1 MKAGSIFYNNQDLSL
16 LGAPEF
22 TLKRTPDPAPPAQPT
37 HYRTEIQVSVDI
49 RAEMPATVWA
59 RANTLLGILRETSEA
74 LLVIEDENGGS
85 TSWMATPLESN
96 LPQALE
102 RRSGRVNMSFT
113 ATELLGDASSDVLT
127 LYTVAGNVQTPIV
140 AKVQS
145 WNESVRITRP
155 DSRAAHRSEV
165 TSIITFS
172 GRTAFS
178 NPANAVNT
186 RAMILLE
193 QAEIINALSG
203 KEVTISFAGFSR
215 TLQMESMEAKPSEG
229 WEWLEISGQGRYVTL
244 PSETQAEVRLSI
256 DSSTDPRTGETRTSV
271 SGTVTAASRT
281 IATQKVDS
289 IRAAYATASGRR
301 LVKNEVKDEYLD
313 GADAA
318 ATGNNWTP
326 TWTGLNFSIEFTE
339 TSTTSRYTLSIDTVE
354 GPDGR
359 RIVYTGTVRARTHTT
374 ALATIAS
381 IAAGKHPMEL
391 RNETKVEWA
400 TDEATDPLFF
410 VMATFTYEYAAG
422 SLTIRG
428 TVSKSVNQSLF
439 GDWEQSITGSIT
451 APNLARARL
460 TSRAYIPSG
469 VLLRTDQE
477 NESRVMRTA
486 TVDSNTPDDLFT
498 QLSFTYSWQAA
509 HTTTSMTYEDISSPD
524 YSRMVESRGISGTIW
539 ASSSVE
545 AKKGATDLLTA
556 LGLSADKAS
565 QANFTNN
572 YEKSGTV
579 SAWLSFRFSYNFDLP
594 LTGTIGHDIIEATY
608 SIQRIGQ
615 VDYIPMTEIPLGM
628 PVQQIA
634 FGYTIGR
641 LVASGSCKA
650 RVQASARAWGQ
661 SRRAKAASIKIGET
675 THTGAEDSPDERMEV
690 VHVPFDGQNV
700 AFHVFQFTY
709 SFRYASGLTGLWS
722 SDLTA

>member
-1 MKAGSIFYNNQDLSL
+1 MKAGSILYNNQDLSL

-49 RAEMPATVWA
+49 RAEMPGTVWA
-59 RANTLLGILRETSEA
+59 RAKTLLAIIRETSEA

-96 LPQALE
+96 LPQAIE
-102 RRSGRVNMSFT
+102 RRGGRVNMSFT

-127 LYTVAGNVQTPIV
+127 LYTVTGNVQTPIV
-140 AKVQS
+140 AKIQS
-145 WNESVRITRP
+145 WNESVRISRP

-165 TSIITFS
+165 TSVITFS

-193 QAEIINALSG
+193 QAEILNALSG
-203 KEVTISFAGFSR
+203 KEVTVSFAGFSR
-215 TLQMESMEAKPSEG
+215 SLQMESFEAKPSEG

-256 DSSTDPRTGETRTSV
+256 ESSTDPRTGETRTSA
-271 SGTVTAASRT
+271 SGTVTATSRT
-281 IATQKVDS
+281 IAMQKVDS
-289 IRAAYATASGRR
+289 IRAAYAATTGRR

-313 GADAA
+313 GADAVSA
-318 ATGNNWTP
+318 GNNWTP
-326 TWTGLNFSIEFTE
+326 TWTGLSFSIEFSE
-339 TSTTSRYTLSIDTVE
+339 VSLTSRYTLSIDTVE

-359 RIVYTGTVRARTHTT
+359 RIVYTGTVKARTSAT
-374 ALATIAS
+374 ALATITS

-400 TDEATDPLFF
+400 TDDSPDSFF

-428 TVSKSVNQSLF
+428 TVSKSVSQSLF

-460 TSRAYIPSG
+460 TSRAYIPNG

-477 NESRVMRTA
+477 NESRVMRT
-486 TVDSNTPDDLFT
+486 TSIDSNTPDDLFT

-509 HTTTSMTYEDISSPD
+509 HTTTSMTYEDSSSPD
-524 YSRMVESRGISGTIW
+524 YSRMTESRSISGTIW
-539 ASSSVE
+539 ASNSVD
-545 AKKGATDLLTA
+545 ARKGATDLLTA

-565 QANFTNN
+565 QANFTDNH
-572 YEKSGTV
+572 EKSGTV
-579 SAWLSFRFSYNFDLP
+579 NSWLSFRFSYNFELP

-615 VDYIPMTEIPLGM
+615 VDHIPMTEIPLGM
-628 PVQQIA
+628 PVQQIP
-634 FGYTIGR
+634 FGHTIGR

-650 RVQASARAWGQ
+650 RVQASARNWGQ
-661 SRRAKAASIKIGET
+661 SRRAKAASIKIGQMT
-675 THTGAEDSPDERMEV
+675 YTGAEDAPDERMEV

-709 SFRYASGLTGLWS
+709 SFRYADGLTGLWS